1 MQLSI
6 QRLRWVLIAGALL
19 LVVVLAAFIGYGRY
33 RALKTYSQLLKRN
46 GISVTHETDGL
57 TISQSLQGKTN
68 FTIHSAKA
76 VQLGD
81 GKWLLHDA
89 VMTFYGR
96 VPNAVDHLYGSE
108 VEYDEKLG
116 VARAK
121 GEVHM
126 DLQAPQAL
134 AGSGHAHADNAPP
147 VGVADDAL
155 IHVRTSGLVYL
166 RKLGVAATDQPVE
179 FRYGSVL
186 CTARGAEFNPGQST
200 LRLLAD
206 VVMNAQMHGQPVQ
219 VTAVRADMDRTMNI
233 ANLTLPVVTSL
244 GRTARADA
252 AALTLRPDGSIE
264 RVQAGGHVVFHAGTR
279 QMTAARLDATLSA
292 QTVPQTARLA
302 GGVLLTDDDP
312 RRPMHGSAPQVGA
325 NFNEQGA
332 PTRVT
337 ASGGAMITMSDKRT
351 AGMSGGAGLVRELHA
366 EKIVAMFAQGAKHGT
381 RSSTQLRQ
389 VAATGAAKVCG
400 ESASTPHKGVASGA
414 LKSTLVAG
422 DELLMGFATSGDGRA
437 QPQTLLATGHTL
449 LQQDAPLH
457 EEQSSTGDK
466 LEMSFAPASKPAAQ
480 KATQD
485 EFAIS
490 SAVQTGHV
498 AIRDHAPDRTDA
510 KPGISAEGSVSTGGG
525 ERAVYD
531 GNAQTLTLTGGAHL
545 TGDHATLTA
554 QRVVMNRESN
564 VSEAFGDVHTTLE
577 NAAGAAAK
585 PQSATHVLAASA
597 RFEHDSKLA
606 TFRGTDAQPAR
617 LWHEAS
623 QVQAANLIL
632 DGEHHTFSARP
643 GVAGTMIHAVF
654 AGAPAKPTN
663 RSSNKLSITNIVRVA
678 SPRMDYNDVQRE
690 AIFAGGVQIDGTLGE
705 VRSQRAL
712 VYLTPEPPG
721 GEKKPAT
728 MAQPTPFNG
737 SLDHVVVL
745 GDVQLEQPG
754 RHGSG
759 EQMLYTAATGD
770 YVLTGTAG
778 HPPHVVDA
786 QQGSVTGTTLTFGGQ
801 GSTIVVAGVPG
812 STTAKHER
820 VRTDTE
826 VRQ

>member
-1 MQLSI
+1 MQLSV

-46 GISVTHETDGL
+46 GITVTHETDGL

-134 AGSGHAHADNAPP
+134 AGGGHARAGDAP
-147 VGVADDAL
+147 VAKDDAL

-252 AALTLRPDGSIE
+252 ATLTLRPDGSIE
-264 RVQAGGHVVFHAGTR
+264 HVQAGGRVVFRADTPHAGTR
-279 QMTAARLDATLSA
+279 QITAARLDATLTA
-292 QTVPQTARLA
+292 QTLPQTARLS
-302 GGVLLTDDDP
+302 GGVVLTDDNP
-312 RRPMHGSAPQVGA
+312 LRPMHGSATQVDA
-325 NFNEQGA
+325 TFTEQGTPA
-332 PTRVT
+332 SVT
-337 ASGGAMITMSDKRT
+337 ATGAAKIAVADKRAQDT
-351 AGMSGGAGLVRELHA
+351 NSEAGLMRELQA
-366 EKIVAMFAQGAKHGT
+366 EKIVAMFVPGAKRGA
-381 RSSTQLRQ
+381 RSSTQLRL
-389 VAATGAAKVCG
+389 VIATGAAKAHG
-400 ESASTPHKGVASGA
+400 ESAATAHKGTASGG

-422 DELLMGFATSGDGRA
+422 DELRMAFGASSDGHA

-457 EEQSSTGDK
+457 EEQSSTGDR
-466 LEMSFAPASKPAAQ
+466 LEMSFASASKT
-480 KATQD
+480 ATKE

-490 SAVQTGHV
+490 SALQTGHV
-498 AIRDHAPDRTDA
+498 VIRDHAPDRTDA
-510 KPGISAEGSVSTGGG
+510 KPGVSAEGAVSTGGG
-525 ERAVYD
+525 ERATYD
-531 GNAQTLTLTGGAHL
+531 GATQTLTLTGGAHL
-545 TGDHATLTA
+545 TGDNATLTA
-554 QRVVMNRESN
+554 QRVVMDRQTN
-564 VSEAFGDVHTTLE
+564 VSEAFGDVRATLE
-577 NAAGAAAK
+577 NAPATGPAAK

-597 RFEHDSKLA
+597 RFEHNGKLA
-606 TFRGTDAQPAR
+606 TFRGTDVQPAR
-617 LWHEAS
+617 LWQDAS
-623 QVQAANLIL
+623 QVQAANLIF

-643 GVAGTMIHAVF
+643 ANAGTMIHAVF
-654 AGAPAKPTN
+654 AGAPANKPA
-663 RSSNKLSITNIVRVA
+663 NKPAANNIVRVA
-678 SPRMDYNDVQRE
+678 SPRMDYSDVQRE
-690 AIFAGGVQIDGTLGE
+690 ATFSGGVQMDGTLGE

-712 VYLTPEPPG
+712 VYLTPTPLA
-721 GEKKPAT
+721 GEKKAAPT
-728 MAQPTPFNG
+728 AQPSPFSG
-737 SLDHVVVL
+737 SLDRVLVL

-759 EQMLYTAATGD
+759 EQLLYTAATGD
-770 YVLTGTAG
+770 SVLTGTAG
-778 HPPHVVDA
+778 HPPQVVDA
-786 QQGSVTGTTLTFGGQ
+786 QQGSITGTTLTFGGQ
-801 GSTIVVAGVPG
+801 GSTIVVTGGPG
-812 STTAKHER
+812 STAAKHER
-820 VRTDTE
+820 VRTETE